1 MNILG
6 KELSEKTASLIKEI
20 TQCLSKPVEYRFTD
34 PSKTSSYGQCDAWQP
49 DTYYIY
55 CKESLLSAALA
66 ITLPNLRVG
75 HLPVFLEPL
84 ICFQL
89 TLLFFGARS
98 ILISLLL
105 RWIIRAPVS
114 YFLQPLLLEV
124 NPCTAVEARHH
135 RGIFFARTPQVI
147 IHSFRWLHSRI
158 GKTHSASLLILQAP
172 GVVAWSRSLISWI
185 LFSSTN
191 IPPQISL
198 YLGLSPPH
206 SQQSSQSK
214 PTITGPANRHHS
226 RVYSGQICPHRL
238 PHCPA

>member
-1 MNILG
+1 MVKLIRLPSLSSRLQAWSLG
-6 KELSEKTASLIKEI
+6 AVPLFLGFFSRPQI
-20 TQCLSKPVEYRFTD
+20 
-34 PSKTSSYGQCDAWQP
+34 
-49 DTYYIY
+49 
-55 CKESLLSAALA
+55 SLLKSACTSASPRRTA
-66 ITLPNLRVG
+66 NSPASRS
-75 HLPVFLEPL
+75 PQL

-206 SQQSSQSK
+206 SQ
-214 PTITGPANRHHS
+214 
-226 RVYSGQICPHRL
+226 
-238 PHCPA
+238 

>member
-34 PSKTSSYGQCDAWQP
+34 PSKTSSYGQCDAVILYNRCNRYLVAKRH
-49 DTYYIY
+49 TGR
-55 CKESLLSAALA
+55 KEY
-66 ITLPNLRVG
+66 TD
-75 HLPVFLEPL
+75 
-84 ICFQL
+84 
-89 TLLFFGARS
+89 
-98 ILISLLL
+98 SLLL

-172 GVVAWSRSLISWI
+172 GVVAWSLSLISLMRW
-185 LFSSTN
+185 SSIIT
-191 IPPQISL
+191 PP
-198 YLGLSPPH
+198 
-206 SQQSSQSK
+206 
-214 PTITGPANRHHS
+214 
-226 RVYSGQICPHRL
+226 
-238 PHCPA
+238 